1 MTVYADHAGC
11 MAPSA
16 RLVELIDW
24 YKHSHPSISDAE
36 VARRTGMTPA
46 NLSQWRSNGLRGLP
60 ARARLDALASM
71 IGRPYREVLDAAL
84 ADTGYADVRAG
95 DVDDAR
101 TYDEILNDAVRV
113 LTEAARLTN
122 RPVRQKSDGSWEPDP
137 HADPLAIDWAA
148 FVTDALAGATANIGG
163 IDAILAGRPG
173 SWEAAVVGD
182 ALRAAV
188 GHDEWDLWR
197 HRTEPVTVVVHP
209 ERLLFDND
217 ASDWF
222 SEVDAAETEIQRRE
236 TAITGPGIIYTYGR
250 ELDPR
255 TLQRASDEGI
265 EIREGQPPPLPTVQ
279 EIEAWQA
286 AERENP
292 TPATPEEQAEEAALA
307 ALENLRDTVEAQCR
321 AELIAYGERV
331 AAAVRAELAALEL
344 PVPVSVTIDV
354 DTPWDK
360 APDSPALGWT
370 TSAIDTAVAG
380 AVAATPLPDE
390 LPGTL
395 LERAEAA
402 HRQRNVYNDG

>member
-1 MTVYADHAGC
+1 MTAYADHAGC
-11 MAPSA
+11 MAPSP

-24 YKHSHPSISDAE
+24 YKQSHPAISDAE
-36 VARRTGMTPA
+36 IARRTGMTPA

-60 ARARLDALASM
+60 ARARLDALAST

-84 ADTGYADVRAG
+84 ADTGYADVRGRVA
-95 DVDDAR
+95 DAR

-122 RPVRQKSDGSWEPDP
+122 QPVRQKSDGSWEPDP

-148 FVTDALAGATANIGG
+148 FVTDALAGAAANIGG

-197 HRTEPVTVVVHP
+197 HRTEPVAVVLHP

-217 ASDWF
+217 ASNWF
-222 SEVDAAETEIQRRE
+222 NEVDNAEAEIQRRE

-255 TLQRASDEGI
+255 TLQRATDEGI
-265 EIREGQPPPLPTVQ
+265 EIRQGHPPPLPTAE
-279 EIEAWQA
+279 EIEAWQR
-286 AERENP
+286 AEREKP
-292 TPATPEEQAEEAALA
+292 TPATPEEEAEEAALA
-307 ALENLRDTVEAQCR
+307 ALENLRDAVDAQRR
-321 AELIAYGERV
+321 AELIAYGERA
-331 AAAVRAELAALEL
+331 AAAVRTGLAALKL
-344 PVPVSVTIDV
+344 PVPVSVTVDV

-370 TSAIDTAVAG
+370 ASPIDNAIAA

-395 LERAEAA
+395 LERTEAA
-402 HRQRNVYNDG
+402 QRQMIERSDD

>member
-1 MTVYADHAGC
+1 
-11 MAPSA
+11 MAPST
-16 RLVELIDW
+16 RLVELVDW
-24 YKHSHPSISDAE
+24 YKRSHPSISDAE
-36 VARRTGMTPA
+36 IARRAGMTPA
-46 NLSQWRSNGLRGLP
+46 NLSQWRSNGLRELP
-60 ARARLDALASM
+60 ARTRLDALAST

-84 ADTGYADVRAG
+84 ADTGYADVRAAV
-95 DVDDAR
+95 VDGAR

-137 HADPLAIDWAA
+137 HADPLAIDWGA
-148 FVTDALAGATANIGG
+148 FVTDALAGAAANIGG

-197 HRTEPVTVVVHP
+197 HRTEPVTVVLHP

-222 SEVDAAETEIQRRE
+222 DEVDRAEAEIQRRE
-236 TAITGPGIIYTYGR
+236 TAITGPGVIYTYGR

-265 EIREGQPPPLPTVQ
+265 EIKQGHPPPLPTVE

-292 TPATPEEQAEEAALA
+292 TPATPEEEAEDAALA
-307 ALENLRDTVEAQCR
+307 ALQDFRDAVDAQAR
-321 AELIAYGERV
+321 AELIAYGEQL
-331 AAAVRAELAALEL
+331 AAAVRTELAALDL
-344 PVPVSVTIDV
+344 PVPVSVTVDV
-354 DTPWDK
+354 DTPWNA
-360 APDSPALGWT
+360 APDSPVLDWATG
-370 TSAIDTAVAG
+370 AIDTAVAS
-380 AVAATPLPDE
+380 AIAATPLPDE

-395 LERAEAA
+395 LERAVAA
-402 HRQRNVYNDG
+402 HRQAIEPSDD

>member
-1 MTVYADHAGC
+1 
-11 MAPSA
+11 MAHSA

-24 YKHSHPSISDAE
+24 YKRSHPSTSDAE
-36 VARRTGMTPA
+36 IARRAGMTPA

-60 ARARLDALASM
+60 ARARLDALAST

-95 DVDDAR
+95 VVEDAR

-122 RPVRQKSDGSWEPDP
+122 QPGRQKADGSWEPDP
-137 HADPLAIDWAA
+137 HADPLAIDWGA
-148 FVTDALAGATANIGG
+148 FVTDALAGAAANIGG

-197 HRTEPVTVVVHP
+197 HRTEPVTVVLHP
-209 ERLLFDND
+209 ERLLFDNND
-217 ASDWF
+217 SDWF
-222 SEVDAAETEIQRRE
+222 DEVDRAEAEIQRRE
-236 TAITGPGIIYTYGR
+236 TAVTGPGVIYTYGR

-255 TLQRASDEGI
+255 TLQRALDEGI
-265 EIREGQPPPLPTVQ
+265 EIRQGQPQPLPTAE

-292 TPATPEEQAEEAALA
+292 TPATPEEEAEDAALA
-307 ALENLRDTVEAQCR
+307 ALQDLRNAVEAQAR
-321 AELIAYGERV
+321 AELIAYGERL
-331 AAAVRAELAALEL
+331 AAAVRTELAALEL
-344 PVPVSVTIDV
+344 PVPVSVTVDV
-354 DTPWDK
+354 DTPWDM
-360 APDSPALGWT
+360 APESPLLDWT
-370 TSAIDTAVAG
+370 TSRIDGAVAS
-380 AVAATPLPDE
+380 AIAATPLPDE
-390 LPGTL
+390 LPGTV

-402 HRQRNVYNDG
+402 HQQQIEGNR